1 MYVFMYSKL
10 NKVEVPFFT
19 FGHQN
24 LIQKEHCL
32 AVLLLGSMGSE
43 KQIGPHIYLLC
54 TDKKIQRS
62 NQTEVCD
69 NFPDHL
75 CDRVQCLQL

>member
-1 MYVFMYSKL
+1 MYSKL

-19 FGHQN
+19 FGHRN

-32 AVLLLGSMGSE
+32 AVSLLGSMGSE

-54 TDKKIQRS
+54 IDEKYKEAIKQKSVTILQIIFV
-62 NQTEVCD
+62 TEYNACSSE
-69 NFPDHL
+69 
-75 CDRVQCLQL
+75 